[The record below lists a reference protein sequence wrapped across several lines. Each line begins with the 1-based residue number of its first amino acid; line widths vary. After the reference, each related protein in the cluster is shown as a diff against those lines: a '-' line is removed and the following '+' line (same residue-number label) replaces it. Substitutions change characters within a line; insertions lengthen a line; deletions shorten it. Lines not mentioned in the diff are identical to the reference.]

1 MEDRPN
7 QPAVLRRKVKRLEA
21 LLEAEKI
28 AHAKTF
34 EHYREN
40 LWELVEVK
48 QHLKRIQ
55 EAVENK
61 EQT

>member
-1 MEDRPN
+1 MADKSS
-7 QPAVLRRKVKRLEA
+7 QPAVLRRKVERLEA
-21 LLEAEKI
+21 LLEAEKT

-34 EHYREN
+34 EHYRET

-55 EAVENK
+55 GAVENK